1 MSHTHVC
8 LVSDQ
13 PIPNLTTALHFKPDV
28 IVLLT
33 TKEIKEKAISLEKVL
48 KQKGFQVQSKTID
61 AYNIS
66 NVIDVSES
74 LLKENKDGNITL
86 NITGGTKI
94 GTLGT
99 FQAFYTQGNPIFYVN
114 TKDNKILKLFPEH
127 ELEEYPI
134 NVKIPIIDYLAV
146 YGFIVD
152 SFSKDNTNI
161 KKRKKLTFHL
171 AHNASGI
178 VGDLNYHLHNFN
190 EQSPLPVIAHIPKIN
205 KLGDFIG
212 LLENVKIKDDS
223 KVIVSDYNDLR
234 YLKGIWFEEYVY
246 LCANELGADEVLLNV
261 TGKWV
266 TKGIHPPKNEFDIL
280 MAKGTRLFYIS
291 CKTANPN
298 RKKQEGEEGIGRE
311 YLYELDSI
319 TDNALG
325 LFGKKMLASARKID
339 DPYVRERA
347 KILKIEIVDGRNII
361 TLQEKLKQWLQR

>member
-1 MSHTHVC
+1 MSHVHVC

-13 PIPNLTTALHFKPDV
+13 PIPNLTTALYLNPDI

-33 TKEIKEKAISLEKVL
+33 TREIKEKANFLEKVL
-48 KQKGFQVQSKTID
+48 KQKGFQVQSKSIE

-74 LLKENKDGNITL
+74 LLKEHKACKVTL

-134 NVKIPIIDYLAV
+134 NVSIPIKDYLAL
-146 YGFIVD
+146 YGFVVD
-152 SFSKDNTNI
+152 SYTKDDGNI
-161 KKRKKLTFHL
+161 QKRKNLTFHL
-171 AHNASGI
+171 AYNASNI
-178 VGDLNYHLHNFN
+178 VGDLNYYLHNFN
-190 EQSPLPVIAHIPKIN
+190 EKSPLPVIAHIPKIN

-212 LLENVKIKDDS
+212 LLDNVEIKDGD
-223 KVIVSDYNDLR
+223 KVIISDYKDLR

-246 LCANELGADEVLLNV
+246 LQANRLGADEILLNV
-261 TGKWV
+261 TGNWV

-280 MAKGTRLFYIS
+280 IAKGTRLFFIS

-298 RKKQEGEEGIGRE
+298 RKKQEGDEGIGRE

-319 TDNALG
+319 ADNALG

-347 KILKIEIVDGRNII
+347 NILKIEIVDGKNII